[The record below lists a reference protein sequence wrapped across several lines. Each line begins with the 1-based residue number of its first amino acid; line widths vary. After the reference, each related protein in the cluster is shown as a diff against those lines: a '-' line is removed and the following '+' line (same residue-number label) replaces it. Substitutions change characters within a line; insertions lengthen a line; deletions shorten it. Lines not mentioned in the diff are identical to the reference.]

1 MTDTPPRALPTGPAT
16 AGEPAADRPAP
27 PPRRGFLRSVLG
39 AVRETVIIV
48 VMAMV
53 LSLVVKTWVAQAF
66 FIPSGSMEDTL
77 QVGDRVIVSKLHK
90 QLDGIDRGDV
100 VVFRDPGGW
109 LPKISQPQGTDPV
122 GVVQQALTFVGL
134 LPDPADEHLI
144 KRVIGVGGDRVVCCD
159 AEQRLTVNGAP
170 IEEPYVYPGD
180 DPSSLSFDITVPA
193 DAVWVMGDHRSDSQ
207 DSRYHPLDGDGTEG
221 SVPLD
226 NVVGR
231 GIVTVWPIARV
242 GTLSAYPEVFA
253 AVPAP

>member
-1 MTDTPPRALPTGPAT
+1 MTDTPPRALPRGPES
-16 AGEPAADRPAP
+16 AGQGPDERPA
-27 PPRRGFLRSVLG
+27 PRRGFLRSVLG

-90 QLDGIDRGDV
+90 QFAAIDRGDI

-109 LPKISQPQGTDPV
+109 LPQVSQPQGTDPV

-170 IEEPYVYPGD
+170 IEEPYVFPGD
-180 DPSSLSFDITVPA
+180 DPSTLAFDITVPE

-207 DSRYHPLDGDGTEG
+207 DSRYHPLDGDGSEG
-221 SVPLD
+221 SVPLA

-231 GIVTVWPIARV
+231 GLVTVWPLGRV
-242 GTLSAYPEVFA
+242 GTLSGYPEVFA
-253 AVPAP
+253 SVPAP